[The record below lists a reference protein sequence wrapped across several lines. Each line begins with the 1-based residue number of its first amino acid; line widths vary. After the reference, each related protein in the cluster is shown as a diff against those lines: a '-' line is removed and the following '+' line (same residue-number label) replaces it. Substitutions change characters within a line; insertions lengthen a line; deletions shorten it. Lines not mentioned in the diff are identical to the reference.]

1 MRTERRCQAMRW
13 IRVRPG
19 WFNRPALDRFWRNRG
34 ERSGECG
41 GDGLLCPLLGSRL
54 YGCIGI
60 SALCLRHV
68 TLFLSLPLCVSCDLG
83 FLKKKFER
91 ENGGCRKDSNEEW
104 VGRARAYVDFDEAS
118 DLFVKYFTIFLFLL
132 CKGIITLL
140 LLYLH

>member
-1 MRTERRCQAMRW
+1 MRTERRCQAIRW

-68 TLFLSLPLCVSCDLG
+68 TLSLSVSCDLG
-83 FLKKKFER
+83 FLKQKFER
-91 ENGGCRKDSNEEW
+91 ENGGFRKECVYGIGRKNEEW
-104 VGRARAYVDFDEAS
+104 RMSWACTCLCAFWRR
-118 DLFVKYFTIFLFLL
+118 FLL
-132 CKGIITLL
+132 KWEWLVCKVF
-140 LLYLH
+140 YYFSFSFSFV